1 MLGRKAAPFGWALP
15 ESQGKCSG
23 WEMSSEEQWGTADM
37 KGPRL
42 ENGVAAR
49 GSADHAHTSLGSSA
63 VRRILA
69 SA

>member
-1 MLGRKAAPFGWALP
+1 
-15 ESQGKCSG
+15 
-23 WEMSSEEQWGTADM
+23 MSSEEQWGTADM

-49 GSADHAHTSLGSSA
+49 GSADHAHTPLGSSA